1 MGRLTNPRQ
10 EIDMGTTTFSGP
22 IKAGTIKDTT
32 GSTVGTDVKNVGFV
46 KMAQTASWSQST
58 DAADTGIV
66 IPANSQVV
74 DVQVYITTACDA
86 ANISVGTSSTS
97 TELFTAL
104 AAGTSA
110 NVILHGSDGTITDA
124 DTWVDIG
131 SSDLPIYIDFSAG
144 TSGAGYITVEYIQN
158 INNA

>member
-1 MGRLTNPRQ
+1 MAN
-10 EIDMGTTTFSGP
+10 TTFSGP

-104 AAGTSA
+104 AAGTAA

-131 SSDLPIYIDFSAG
+131 SSDLPIYIEFSAG

>member
-1 MGRLTNPRQ
+1 MAN
-10 EIDMGTTTFSGP
+10 TTFSGP

-32 GSTVGTDVKNVGFV
+32 GTTVGTDVKNVGFV

-66 IPANSQVV
+66 IPANSQIV
-74 DVQVYITTACDA
+74 DIQIYITTACDA
-86 ANISVGTSSTS
+86 ANISMGTSSTS

-104 AAGTSA
+104 AAGTAA
-110 NVILHGSDGTITDA
+110 NVILHGSDGTIADA
-124 DTWVDIG
+124 DTWVDLG
-131 SSDLPIYIDFSAG
+131 TSDLPIYIDFSAG
-144 TSGAGYITVEYIQN
+144 TSGAGYVTVEYIQN

>member
-1 MGRLTNPRQ
+1 MASS
-10 EIDMGTTTFSGP
+10 TFSGP
-22 IKAGTIKDTT
+22 IKAGTIRNTT
-32 GSTVGTDVKNVGFV
+32 GTTVGTNKANVGFV
-46 KMAQTASWSQST
+46 KMSQTASWTQST
-58 DAADTGIV
+58 TAADTGIV
-66 IPANSQVV
+66 IPANSQVTEII
-74 DVQVYITTACDA
+74 VYITTAPDS
-86 ANISVGTSSTS
+86 ANISMGTSSTS

-131 SSDLPIYIDFSAG
+131 TSDLPIFIDFSAG
-144 TSGAGYITVEYIQN
+144 TSGAGYVTVEYIQG

>member
-1 MGRLTNPRQ
+1 MA
-10 EIDMGTTTFSGP
+10 TTTFSGP
-22 IKAGTIKDTT
+22 IKAGTIANTT

-58 DAADTGIV
+58 TAADTGIV
-66 IPANSQVV
+66 IPANSQITEVIIN
-74 DVQVYITTACDA
+74 ITTACDA
-86 ANISVGTSSTS
+86 ANISMGTSSTS

-104 AAGTSA
+104 AAGTAA
-110 NVILHGSDGTITDA
+110 NVFKYGSTGTITDG
-124 DTWVDIG
+124 DTWADIG

-144 TSGAGYITVEYIQN
+144 SSGAGYVTVEYIQN